1 MQEGKIIGL
10 VRDRKFFPT
19 DKKDSVNVSEMS
31 MAAASDIT
39 PMKLDEYEG
48 KVIMISGHDAGDWI
62 YSAKVEDIA
71 SPILSA
77 VTLKLFGKS

>member
-1 MQEGKIIGL
+1 MVEGKIIGL
-10 VRDRKFFPT
+10 VRDRKFFPM